1 MDSNED
7 SDDREEDVFIL
18 KKGFPIRTRK
28 ATYFVQSLIGEGT
41 FGAVYRV
48 IESTNDSKIHAMK
61 IEKKTVNTSRSKL
74 KTEIRILR
82 LLANKMHFAKLI
94 DEGCEVTFSFLIMD
108 LLGKNLADLKKT
120 QPNEGGHQVA
130 FGPRLRLGTRHVT
143 SRLTGCDLSNEEN
156 YQIFSLATGL
166 NASSQC
172 LEACRDLHN
181 VGFIHRDVKPANFAC
196 GIEDRIKVIFMLD
209 FGLSKN
215 LRPEIDE
222 EVSQAHRFKGTIRY
236 ASLACHKCEDMGP
249 RDDCESWF
257 YMMVD
262 FVSPLSLPWRN
273 AKNRRSV
280 LRMKEEIHRD
290 KMDWLL
296 CGLKCKRSFAKII
309 KYIDGLKTMDP
320 VDYTFLLKSVEEGA
334 KEAKCD
340 LSAPYDWEIT
350 SQEVVESLPNLSCEW
365 LQDENK

>member
-120 QPNEGGHQVA
+120 QPNE
-130 FGPRLRLGTRHVT
+130 
-143 SRLTGCDLSNEEN
+143 
-156 YQIFSLATGL
+156 IFSLATGL

>member
-1 MDSNED
+1 M
-7 SDDREEDVFIL
+7 
-18 KKGFPIRTRK
+18 
-28 ATYFVQSLIGEGT
+28 
-41 FGAVYRV
+41 
-48 IESTNDSKIHAMK
+48 
-61 IEKKTVNTSRSKL
+61 
-74 KTEIRILR
+74 
-82 LLANKMHFAKLI
+82 
-94 DEGCEVTFSFLIMD
+94 
-108 LLGKNLADLKKT
+108 
-120 QPNEGGHQVA
+120 VA
-130 FGPRLRLGTRHVT
+130 FNASAHVLYVHLGSSDNSCNAVPNRLPCTTLSHDCRHFPRLPCGGQGRYESVLAQQRQ
-143 SRLTGCDLSNEEN
+143 E
-156 YQIFSLATGL
+156 IFSLATGL